1 MLDIKL
7 IRENPEKINELLKRR
22 NPDLSVDEV
31 IEIDVERRK
40 IQARADELRAKRK
53 AESQKIGELK
63 KKGENTD
70 AIQEDVRKIGDDIK
84 QLEDEQSVLDE
95 RQRDLLLH
103 IPNIPDETTPI
114 GTSEDDNQE
123 VYKWGEPRKF
133 DFEFKPHWDICEE
146 KGLVDFERGVKLSQS
161 RFTLYRGLG
170 AKLERAIINFFLDYH
185 TSEQGYE
192 EVLPPFMANAATM
205 TGTGQLPK
213 FAEDMYKCV
222 DEDLYL
228 IPTAE
233 VPVTNIYAGE
243 ILSEDQLPMYMT
255 AYTPCFRR
263 EAGSAGKDTRGLIRV
278 HQFNKVELVK
288 LCTPESSPAEHE
300 KLTEDAEKMLQL
312 LGLPYRREALCTA
325 DIGFSANKCWDLEV
339 WMPSYATYKEISS
352 CSNYGDYQA
361 RRANIRYRDK
371 QTGKTRFVHT
381 INGSGL
387 AVGRTFAAIIEN
399 YQQADGSIVIP
410 EVLRK
415 YTGFDVIK

>member
-22 NPDLSVDEV
+22 NPELSIDEV
-31 IEIDVERRK
+31 LKIDEERRR
-40 IQARADELRAKRK
+40 IQTSVDELRALRK
-53 AESQKIGELK
+53 KESQKIGELK
-63 KKGENTD
+63 KSGQNTD
-70 AIQEDVRKIGDDIK
+70 EIQSEVKKIGDDIK
-84 QLEDEQSVLDE
+84 NLEEKQIELDN

-114 GTSEDDNQE
+114 GASDADNIE
-123 VYKWGEPRKF
+123 VMRWGNPREF
-133 DFEFKPHWDICEE
+133 NFEFKAHWDLCEE
-146 KGLVDFERGVKLSQS
+146 KNLVDFERGVKLSQS
-161 RFTLYRGLG
+161 RFTLYRGKG
-170 AKLERAIINFFLDYH
+170 ARLERAVINFFLEEH
-185 TSEQGYE
+185 NRQGYE
-192 EVLPPFMANAATM
+192 EVLPPFMANSSTM

-213 FAEDMYKCV
+213 FREDMYKCE

-233 VPVTNIYAGE
+233 VPVTNIYSGE
-243 ILSEDQLPMYMT
+243 ILSEEDLPKWFA

-278 HQFNKVELVK
+278 HQFNKVEMVK
-288 LCTPESSPAEHE
+288 LCTPQTSAIEHE
-300 KLTEDAEKMLQL
+300 KLTNDAEEMLKL
-312 LGLPYRREALCTA
+312 LNLPYRKVALSSG

-339 WMPSYATYKEISS
+339 WMPSYGTYKEISS

-371 QTGKTRFVHT
+371 ETGKVQFVHT

-387 AVGRTFAAIIEN
+387 AVGRTVAAIIEN
-399 YQQADGSIVIP
+399 FQEADGTIVIP

-415 YTGFDVIK
+415 YTGFDKI

>member
-7 IRENPEKINELLKRR
+7 IRENPDKINELLKRR
-22 NPDLSVDEV
+22 NPALSIDEV
-31 IEIDVERRK
+31 LVIDEERRK
-40 IQARADELRAKRK
+40 IQTKADELRAKRK
-53 AESQKIGELK
+53 AESQKIGQMK
-63 KKGENTD
+63 KNGENTD
-70 AIQEDVRKIGDDIK
+70 EIQEDVRVLGDEIK
-84 QLEDEQSVLDE
+84 DLEEKQTELDAK
-95 RQRDLLLH
+95 QRDILLH

-114 GTSEDDNQE
+114 GASDADNVE

-133 DFEFKPHWDICEE
+133 DFEFKAHWDLCEE
-146 KGLVDFERGVKLSQS
+146 KNLVDFERGVKLSQS
-161 RFTLYRGLG
+161 RFTLYRGKG
-170 AKLERAIINFFLDYH
+170 SRLERAIINFFLDYH
-185 TSEQGYE
+185 TEQQGYE
-192 EVLPPFMANAATM
+192 EILPPFMANSATM

-213 FAEDMYKCV
+213 FAEDMYKCEN
-222 DEDLYL
+222 EDLYL

-233 VPVTNIYAGE
+233 VPVTNIYSGE
-243 ILSEDQLPMYMT
+243 ILSEEDLPKYMT

-288 LCTPESSPAEHE
+288 LCTPETSKDEHE

-312 LGLPYRREALCTA
+312 LELPYRREALSTG

-339 WMPSYATYKEISS
+339 WMPSYNAYKEISS

-361 RRANIRYRDK
+361 RRANIRYK
-371 QTGKTRFVHT
+371 EKATGKTRFVHT

-387 AVGRTFAAIIEN
+387 AVGRTFAAIVEN
-399 YQQADGSIVIP
+399 YQQADGTIIIP

-415 YTGFDVIK
+415 YTGFDKI

>member
-1 MLDIKL
+1 MLDIKM
-7 IRENPEKINELLKRR
+7 IRENPEKVNELLQRR
-22 NPDLSVDEV
+22 NPELSIDGVL
-31 IEIDVERRK
+31 EIDAERRK
-40 IQARADELRAKRK
+40 IQTQVDELRAKRK
-53 AESQKIGELK
+53 NDSQKIGMMK

-70 AIQEDVRKIGDDIK
+70 AVQEEVRKLGDDIK
-84 QLEDEQSVLDE
+84 SLEEKQTELDE
-95 RQRDLLLH
+95 KQRDLLLH

-114 GTSEDDNQE
+114 GLSEDDNQE

-133 DFEFKPHWDICEE
+133 DFEFKAHWDLCEE
-146 KGLVDFERGVKLSQS
+146 KNLVDFERGVKLSQS
-161 RFTLYRGLG
+161 RFILYRGKG
-170 AKLERAIINFFLDYH
+170 SRLERAIISFFLDYH
-185 TSEQGYE
+185 TENQGYE
-192 EVLPPFMANAATM
+192 EILPPFMANSATM
-205 TGTGQLPK
+205 IGTGQLPK
-213 FAEDMYKCV
+213 FKEDMYKCEN
-222 DEDLYL
+222 EDLYL

-243 ILSEDQLPMYMT
+243 ILSEDDLPKYMT

-263 EAGSAGKDTRGLIRV
+263 ESGSAGRDTRGLIRV

-288 LCTPESSPAEHE
+288 LCTPQTSKDEHE

-312 LGLPYRREALCTA
+312 LELPYRREALSTG

-339 WMPSYATYKEISS
+339 WMPSYGTYKEISS

-371 QTGKTRFVHT
+371 ETGKVQFVHT

-387 AVGRTFAAIIEN
+387 AVGRTFAAIVEN
-399 YQQADGSIVIP
+399 YQQEDGTIIIP

-415 YTGFDVIK
+415 YTGFDKI

>member
-1 MLDIKL
+1 MLDIKM
-7 IRENPEKINELLKRR
+7 IRECPDKVNELLKRR
-22 NPDLSVDEV
+22 NPELSIDSVL
-31 IEIDVERRK
+31 EIDVERRK
-40 IQARADELRAKRK
+40 VQAQADELRAKRK
-53 AESQKIGELK
+53 TESQKIGLMK
-63 KKGENTD
+63 KNGENTD
-70 AIQEDVRKIGDDIK
+70 AVQEEVRELGDEIK
-84 QLEDEQSVLDE
+84 ALEEKERVLDE
-95 RQRDLLLH
+95 KQRSLLLH

-114 GTSEDDNQE
+114 GLSEDDNVE

-133 DFEFKPHWDICEE
+133 DFAYKAHWDLCEE

-161 RFTLYRGLG
+161 RFILYRGKG
-170 AKLERAIINFFLDYH
+170 AKLERAIINFFLDFH
-185 TSEQGYE
+185 TQEQGYE
-192 EVLPPFMANAATM
+192 EILPPFMANSATM

-213 FAEDMYKCV
+213 FKEDMYKCEE
-222 DEDLYL
+222 EDLFL

-243 ILSEDQLPMYMT
+243 ILSEDDLPKYMT

-263 EAGSAGKDTRGLIRV
+263 ESGSAGKDTRGLIRV

-288 LCTPESSPAEHE
+288 LCTPQTSKDEHE

-312 LGLPYRREALCTA
+312 LELPYRREALSTG

-339 WMPSYATYKEISS
+339 WMPSYNTYKEISS

-371 QTGKTRFVHT
+371 ETGKTQFVHT

-387 AVGRTFAAIIEN
+387 AVGRTFAAIVEN
-399 YQQADGSIVIP
+399 YQQADGTIIIP

-415 YTGFDVIK
+415 YTGFDKI

>member
-7 IRENPEKINELLKRR
+7 IRENPDKINELLKRR
-22 NPDLSVDEV
+22 NPALSIDEV
-31 IEIDVERRK
+31 LVIDEERRK
-40 IQARADELRAKRK
+40 IQTKADELRAKRK
-53 AESQKIGELK
+53 AESQKIGQMK
-63 KKGENTD
+63 KNGENTD
-70 AIQEDVRKIGDDIK
+70 EMQEDVRVLGDEIK
-84 QLEDEQSVLDE
+84 DLEGKQTELDE
-95 RQRDLLLH
+95 KQRDILLH

-114 GTSEDDNQE
+114 GASDADNVE

-133 DFEFKPHWDICEE
+133 DFEFKAHWDLCEE
-146 KGLVDFERGVKLSQS
+146 KNLVDFERGVKLSQS
-161 RFTLYRGLG
+161 RFTLYRGKG
-170 AKLERAIINFFLDYH
+170 SKLERAIINFFLDYH
-185 TSEQGYE
+185 TEQQGYE
-192 EVLPPFMANAATM
+192 EILPPFMANSATM

-213 FAEDMYKCV
+213 FAEDMYKCEN
-222 DEDLYL
+222 EDLYL

-233 VPVTNIYAGE
+233 VPVTNIYSGE
-243 ILSEDQLPMYMT
+243 ILSEDDLPKYMT

-288 LCTPESSPAEHE
+288 LCTPESSKDEHE

-312 LGLPYRREALCTA
+312 LELPYRREALSTG

-339 WMPSYATYKEISS
+339 WMPSYNAYKEISS

-361 RRANIRYRDK
+361 RRANIRYK
-371 QTGKTRFVHT
+371 EKATGKTRFVHT

-387 AVGRTFAAIIEN
+387 AVGRTFAAIVEN
-399 YQQADGSIVIP
+399 YQQADGTIIIP

-415 YTGFDVIK
+415 YTGFDKI